1 MSLHNDLDH
10 SLQLRVLPTVKRQ
23 AATRAHLERLDGLI
37 GQYRERR
44 VAGTAHPVT
53 DFLFT

>member
-10 SLQLRVLPTVKRQ
+10 SFELRVLPMVEWQ
-23 AATRAHLERLDGLI
+23 AAARAHLERLDGLV